1 MTPEELKQWRKA
13 GELAAQAL
21 TYGMKLIK
29 KGSSILEVSEAVD
42 KKIVEIGGQPAWPTQ
57 ISCDHIAA
65 HFTSDAEDQ
74 TKFENQIAS
83 IDVGV
88 SIDGYIGD
96 TAGTVDLS
104 GEHKE
109 LVKAVQK
116 ALDEAVKTV
125 RVGVQVSEIGRAIQN
140 AITSFGL
147 SPVKN
152 LSGHGISRWIIHD
165 KPTVPNFDN
174 GDKTTL
180 QKGQIIAIEPFA
192 TNGVGMVEES
202 EQANI
207 FSFIQ
212 KKPARNPFAREIL
225 SYIEQ
230 NHPKLPFT
238 TRWLAKKFG
247 AGKTNLAVR
256 ELVKLGVLEPHAPLV
271 EKAKG
276 KVSVFEKTV
285 LVDEKPEVLTKYDY

>member
-29 KGSSILEVSEAVD
+29 KGSSILEVGEAVD
-42 KKIVEIGGQPAWPTQ
+42 KKIIELGGQPAWPTQ

-74 TKFENQIAS
+74 TKFENQVAS

-104 GEHKE
+104 GEHQE

-116 ALDEAVKTV
+116 ALDEAIKKV
-125 RVGVQVSEIGRAIQN
+125 RVGVRVSEIGRAIQD

-152 LSGHGISRWIIHD
+152 LSGHGISRWVIHD

-230 NHPKLPFT
+230 NHPRLPFT
-238 TRWLAKKFG
+238 TRWIAKKFG
-247 AGKTNLAVR
+247 AGKTNLALR